1 MRFQQA
7 WKTDGPAAPASPHAH
22 LALKAHLQNREARV
36 LVVHHLG
43 RSQSERIVWLVEELG
58 IPYTFKRYERD
69 PATQMAP
76 AEYKALH
83 PLGTAPIIQDGPV
96 TLAETQAIFEWIV
109 AKYGDGG
116 LTIPASDP
124 AFADYL
130 FWLHFAQGSQMPA
143 EMVSLIVGMVAGDK
157 PEARGMLDGRA
168 LNGLKILNARLGE
181 KPYLAGDKFTLAD
194 IANMFALTSM
204 RRFAGRDMSVYPN
217 ILPYVQKLAARPAFK
232 RAWAKCEPDL
242 EPYIT

>member
-1 MRFQQA
+1 M
-7 WKTDGPAAPASPHAH
+7 
-22 LALKAHLQNREARV
+22 

-43 RSQSERIVWLVEELG
+43 RSQSERIVWLCEELE
-58 IPYTFKRYERD
+58 IPYVFKRYERD
-69 PATQMAP
+69 PATQFAP

-96 TLAETQAIFEWIV
+96 TLAETQAIFDWII
-109 AKYGDGG
+109 AKYDGAR
-116 LTIPASDP
+116 LTVPASDP

-143 EMVSLIVGMVAGDK
+143 EMISLVVGMVTGDK
-157 PEARGMLDGRA
+157 GLAQMIDQRA
-168 LNGLKILNARLGE
+168 VNGLKMLDARLAE

-194 IANMFALTSM
+194 IANMFALSSM
-204 RRFAGRDMSVYPN
+204 RRGSGRDLSAYPH
-217 ILPYVQKLAARPAFK
+217 LQPYLQRLGDRPAFR

-242 EPYIT
+242 EPLLA